1 MRAPVVSGV
10 ATSLSVAFV
19 VLLSLPG
26 LGESTVLAISNL
38 GQLGAAVAA
47 SAACTWAALSSRRHQ
62 RRAWGLLAVGTG
74 GWAAGQLVWTWYELD
89 LGRAVPF
96 PSLAD
101 IGFLVFPVVAAAG
114 LSSWLGA
121 HSPGA
126 ARGRDLLDGAII
138 AGSLLVLSWA
148 TALGSVVAM
157 DGESWYSVALSLAY
171 PIGDV
176 ILGTLVLLALAR
188 GGAGD
193 TVALLLLAGGLGG
206 LAVADSAYVY
216 LVNTGS
222 YSSDDL
228 ASAGWLA
235 GFLFVAA
242 GALVSPEPR
251 SVRVTRRHVKPRP
264 TMLPARARMM
274 LPYLP
279 LLAAGLGTCLRLL
292 NAPGTPRVDLA
303 LGVVLVALVIARQLL
318 AMSENHRLLLEL
330 GVARDQLQHQAL
342 HDPLTGLANRAL
354 FADRVG
360 HALSQPDADVSV
372 LFCDLD
378 DFKVVNDEFGHE
390 TGDTLLCVV
399 AERLVRCVRPSDTV
413 ARLGGDEFAVLLEH
427 CDEAL
432 RVAERIEDSVRQP
445 YRIGALAVRP
455 SMSVGAARYAA
466 GSAAAPVGTSPETVA
481 AALLKHADAA
491 MYAAKAGRKGDVV
504 PILGNSTGGVGM
516 ARLDA
521 ARATALEPKPTA

>member
-10 ATSLSVAFV
+10 ATSLTLAFII
-19 VLLSLPG
+19 LLSLPG
-26 LGESTVLAISNL
+26 LDDSTVLAISDL
-38 GQLGAAVAA
+38 GQLAAAGGAC
-47 SAACTWAALSSRRHQ
+47 AACAWAALSSRRNQ

-74 GWAAGQLVWTWYELD
+74 GWAAGQLVWTWYELV
-89 LGRAVPF
+89 LGREVPF

-101 IGFLVFPVVAAAG
+101 VGFLIFPVVAAAG

-138 AGSLLVLSWA
+138 AGSLLILSWA
-148 TALGSVVAM
+148 TALGSVVAVG
-157 DGESWYSVALSLAY
+157 GESWLAVTLSLAY

-188 GGAGD
+188 GRADD
-193 TVALLLLAGGLGG
+193 TVALTLLAGGLGG

-228 ASAGWLA
+228 VSAGWLA

-242 GALVSPEPR
+242 GALAGPEPR

-264 TMLPARARMM
+264 SMVPARARMM

-279 LLAAGLGTCLRLL
+279 LVAAGFATCLRLL
-292 NAPGTPRVDLA
+292 NAPGTPRFDLA
-303 LGVVLVALVIARQLL
+303 LGVVLIALVLARQFL
-318 AMSENHRLLLEL
+318 AMSENQRLLIEL
-330 GVARDQLQHQAL
+330 GVVRDQLQHQAL

-354 FADRVG
+354 FADRVE
-360 HALSQPDADVSV
+360 HALSQPEADVSV

-399 AERLVRCVRPSDTV
+399 AQRLVRSVRPSDTV

-427 CDEAL
+427 SDDAL
-432 RVAERIEDSVRQP
+432 RVAERVEESVRQP
-445 YRIGALAVRP
+445 YRIGDLTVRA
-455 SMSVGAARYAA
+455 SMSVGSARYARA
-466 GSAAAPVGTSPETVA
+466 SAAAPAGTSPETIA
-481 AALLKHADAA
+481 AALLKQADAA
-491 MYAAKAGRKGDVV
+491 MYAAKAGRKGEVV
-504 PILGNSTGGVGM
+504 PILGNGVGGVGM

-521 ARATALEPKPTA
+521 VATAFEPKPTA

>member
-10 ATSLSVAFV
+10 AASLSLAFIV
-19 VLLSLPG
+19 GLSLPG
-26 LGESTVLAISNL
+26 LDGFTVLAVSNL
-38 GQLGAAVAA
+38 GQLGAAMTA
-47 SAACTWAALSSRRHQ
+47 SGACTWAALSSRRNQ

-74 GWAAGQLVWTWYELD
+74 GWAAGQWVWTWYELA
-89 LGRAVPF
+89 LGREVPF

-101 IGFLVFPVVAAAG
+101 VGFLVFPVVAAAG

-138 AGSLLVLSWA
+138 AGSLLVLSWS
-148 TALGSVVAM
+148 TALGSVVAAG
-157 DGESWYSVALSLAY
+157 GESWLAVGLSLAY

-176 ILGTLVLLALAR
+176 ILGTLVLLALVR
-188 GGAGD
+188 GGADD
-193 TVALLLLAGGLGG
+193 TVALTLLAGGLGG

-228 ASAGWLA
+228 VSAGWLA

-242 GALVSPEPR
+242 GALASPAPR

-264 TMLPARARMM
+264 SMVPARARMT

-279 LLAAGLGTCLRLL
+279 LVAAGCATCLRLL
-292 NAPGTPRVDLA
+292 NAPGTPRFDLA
-303 LGVVLVALVIARQLL
+303 LAVVLVALVLARQFL
-318 AMSENHRLLLEL
+318 AMSENQRLLIEL
-330 GVARDQLQHQAL
+330 GDVRDQLQHQAL

-354 FADRVG
+354 FADRVE

-378 DFKVVNDEFGHE
+378 DFKVVNDEYGHE
-390 TGDTLLCVV
+390 AGDTLLCVV
-399 AERLVRCVRPSDTV
+399 AKRLARAVRPSDTV

-427 CDEAL
+427 ADDAL
-432 RVAERIEDSVRQP
+432 RVAVRIEESVRQP
-445 YRIGALAVRP
+445 YRIGGLTVRA
-455 SMSVGAARYAA
+455 SMSVGTARYAA
-466 GSAAAPVGTSPETVA
+466 GRTGASAAASPETVA
-481 AALLKHADAA
+481 AALLKQADAA
-491 MYAAKAGRKGDVV
+491 MYAAKAGRKGEVV
-504 PILGNSTGGVGM
+504 PILGSGAGGVGM
-516 ARLDA
+516 ARLD
-521 ARATALEPKPTA
+521 TVPTAFEPEPTA